1 MPLGLVRQTA
11 KGLVAPLLPGA
22 PGADLTALVRTLD
35 AYTLE
40 QWAWNQPGSQAL
52 SYGYKGGTIF
62 SGAAYSRIA
71 DGTVPL
77 AENAT
82 NYVERDTA
90 GVVTSNTV
98 GFSATKTPMA
108 AVVTSG
114 GAIQSVQDNRP
125 LATGAGGGGGGIGGS
140 GTAGALAVF
149 SAPTAIAGSLVPGA
163 AGGYVRSNGTAW
175 LRVSG
180 VAASDVTGILSL
192 AHGGTGADLSGTGGT
207 SYVLRQS
214 SAGAVVT
221 VSQLGV
227 ADIANGA
234 ALTKTD
240 DTNVTLTLGGTPAS
254 ALLAA
259 TSLTLG
265 WSGQLALARG
275 GTGADLSAT
284 GAGYLKQ
291 ATTGATVTVANIAIT
306 DLVANAAG
314 WLHNDGSGVLAWST
328 PPLVAHN
335 ILSTTHGDTLAD
347 TVVRGDVLVGNATPK
362 WSRLAFPG
370 TPTGKVLIATATDVT
385 WSTSALGSAAYTAST
400 AYDVAGAA
408 AAVTPTTLGL
418 VIGTNVQAYSAK
430 LGTFAALADAAG
442 WLHSNGGGTYAWST
456 PSYSDVGAQQANTY
470 LGAIAGLTPVLGGM
484 LYANSTP
491 TWAQLAGDT
500 SNTRK
505 FLRTLSVAGVAQAPA
520 WDTVTKTDVGL
531 GSVENTALSTWA
543 GTSYI
548 TTVGALT
555 SGSIGAG
562 FTAID
567 HTHLTGITAAD
578 VAAGTFPGASYAIPG
593 LTVYTAAAD
602 VQLII
607 NADAAYA
614 SRISIRSG
622 GGNRWLLRRL
632 GGSDD
637 LHLYNFGTGSDI
649 MTWAYLSGL
658 LTVTN
663 GLTVSGG
670 MLTAATLAATTLSAT
685 NFTINTVSYTWPSAN
700 GAAGSILTNDS
711 AGNLSWAAGI
721 SATGEIKTS
730 FASADIL
737 INATSGNPWLQF
749 QHAGTLAGY
758 FQSNGVNQIAF
769 YNGSY
774 VQMFTFNLGSF
785 ALGITA
791 LPTNATDGF
800 IYIPSC
806 AGAPTATPTTQGA
819 CVPIVY
825 DTTNNYLYVYNGAWK
840 KTTAS
845 PATLTGVV
853 LNNEQVG
860 SASPTCDPHSWDI
873 VPSVTGDDSGYTYD
887 FYGEIGGGGFAALAL
902 GIAAP
907 APTYTWQETNYYDDA
922 GGSSRQWTGRVVMKS
937 PSGAVLATADSA
949 PQTKL
954 VKYHAAC

>member
-11 KGLVAPLLPGA
+11 KGLIAPLLPGA

-125 LATGAGGGGGGIGGS
+125 LAAGAGGGGGGIGGS

-543 GTSYI
+543 GTRYI

-578 VAAGTFPGASYAIPG
+578 VAAGTFPGASTGYTIESTATFPLTIQNSTAAGVTALRVLTKDATNQSVIDLGEYDSDYCWAIGRDTATGSESSGVYPKGLYFLWESPGSSVHTIAMILSTVGDLHMAIGKMSAVGEVDIYPGQSSVPPFLFTTIPPYTHPSRFGQILQGHLVASNNLWYTSDWGLDDTGTAGYCWRGTVSTPFEVDYFPASAFPAIPTILFTIANSGAANFQGHAVSMGALTTNGG
-593 LTVYTAAAD
+593 LQTFGAP
-602 VQLII
+602 
-607 NADAAYA
+607 N
-614 SRISIRSG
+614 SG
-622 GGNRWLLRRL
+622 G
-632 GGSDD
+632 
-637 LHLYNFGTGSDI
+637 
-649 MTWAYLSGL
+649 
-658 LTVTN
+658 
-663 GLTVSGG
+663 
-670 MLTAATLAATTLSAT
+670 
-685 NFTINTVSYTWPSAN
+685 
-700 GAAGSILTNDS
+700 
-711 AGNLSWAAGI
+711 
-721 SATGEIKTS
+721 
-730 FASADIL
+730 
-737 INATSGNPWLQF
+737 
-749 QHAGTLAGY
+749 AGY
-758 FQSNGVNQIAF
+758 RLV
-769 YNGSY
+769 
-774 VQMFTFNLGSF
+774 L
-785 ALGITA
+785 
-791 LPTNATDGF
+791 
-800 IYIPSC
+800 
-806 AGAPTATPTTQGA
+806 
-819 CVPIVY
+819 VP
-825 DTTNNYLYVYNGAWK
+825 N
-840 KTTAS
+840 
-845 PATLTGVV
+845 
-853 LNNEQVG
+853 
-860 SASPTCDPHSWDI
+860 
-873 VPSVTGDDSGYTYD
+873 
-887 FYGEIGGGGFAALAL
+887 
-902 GIAAP
+902 
-907 APTYTWQETNYYDDA
+907 
-922 GGSSRQWTGRVVMKS
+922 
-937 PSGAVLATADSA
+937 
-949 PQTKL
+949 
-954 VKYHAAC
+954 